1 MAAFHIPQ
9 DTAQWMAAEW
19 QDYIA
24 PRNWTVKKQK
34 DGRATLSKKD
44 DGSHGPTQYKVSG
57 PIPARLDRLVNIV
70 HTNASTYDRH
80 LDPNV
85 MQSTVLQR
93 ITKEQLGG
101 LADEGVVYYRQ
112 AKLPFVDNRD
122 FVTLTLMKIT
132 HNPQGHRVVAFF
144 SRSVEHPSA
153 PRPPSGFTRAHVIS
167 CCAFLEETPQG
178 VVYTF
183 SNKTDPHIKMMSH
196 AVNHGTESFMM
207 DYFSRLSQLSTQ
219 M

>member
-1 MAAFHIPQ
+1 MAFRIPQ

-24 PRNWTVKKQK
+24 PRNWTVKKS
-34 DGRATLSKKD
+34 DGRVALSKKD
-44 DGSHGPTQYKVSG
+44 DGHHGPTQYKVSG
-57 PIPARLDRLVNIV
+57 PIAARMDKLVNII
-70 HTNASTYDRH
+70 HTNATTYDKH
-80 LDPNV
+80 LDPNTIQLNV
-85 MQSTVLQR
+85 VQR

-132 HNPQGHRVVAFF
+132 YNPQGHRVVAFF

-153 PRPPSGFTRAHVIS
+153 PRVPAGFTRATVIS

-183 SNKTDPHIKMMSH
+183 SNKTDPHMKSMMSH
-196 AVNHGTESFMM
+196 AVNHGTESFML
-207 DYFSRLSQLSTQ
+207 DYFARLSQVAAQ
-219 M
+219 V